1 MLEKGLLSFF
11 KKVIKEA
18 IKVGILILLV
28 AFLFSKVTGD
38 SVGYIALHL
47 LVYSIL
53 YYLLSEAIN
62 YIKFKRQS
70 E

>member
-1 MLEKGLLSFF
+1 MIERGLLSYF

-18 IKVGILILLV
+18 IKAGILILLV

-38 SVGYIALHL
+38 SVDYIALHL

-62 YIKFKRQS
+62 YIKSKRQS

>member
-18 IKVGILILLV
+18 IKAGILILLV

-38 SVGYIALHL
+38 SVDYIALHL

-53 YYLLSEAIN
+53 YYLLSGAIN
-62 YIKFKRQS
+62 YVKSKRQS

>member
-53 YYLLSEAIN
+53 YYLLSGAIN
-62 YIKFKRQS
+62 YVKSKRQS